1 MFNILVVEDEKKL
14 RVLMQKKLEK
24 NNYNFFGAEDGIQ
37 ALKVME
43 DNQIDLIISDIMMPN
58 MDGYELIKE
67 LRNVKNEIPI
77 MLITIKDTLDDK
89 KQGFLLGA
97 DDYMTKPVDLDEM
110 ILRIS
115 VLLRRAKIINQKRI
129 HIGDV
134 LLNYETLSVEKE
146 NQKITL
152 KPKEFYI
159 LFKLLSYPNKIYTRQ
174 DLMEE
179 FWGADS
185 ESDPRTVDVH
195 IKRIREKLQDINEFE
210 IETIRGLGYKGVIKS
225 EK

>member
-58 MDGYELIKE
+58 MDGYELIQE

-110 ILRIS
+110 ILRVS
-115 VLLRRAKIINQKRI
+115 VLLRRSKIINQKRI

-134 LLNYETLSVEKE
+134 LINYETLSVEKE
-146 NQKITL
+146 NRKITL

-210 IETIRGLGYKGVIKS
+210 IETIRGLGYKGVIKN
-225 EK
+225 EG

>member
-110 ILRIS
+110 ILRVS

>member
-43 DNQIDLIISDIMMPN
+43 DNQIDLIISDLMMPN

-110 ILRIS
+110 ILRVS

>member
-58 MDGYELIKE
+58 MDGYELIQE

-110 ILRIS
+110 ILRVS
-115 VLLRRAKIINQKRI
+115 VLLRRAKIVNQKRI
-129 HIGDV
+129 HIGNV
-134 LLNYETLSVEKE
+134 LINYETLSVEKE
-146 NQKITL
+146 NRKITL

-179 FWGADS
+179 FWEADS

-210 IETIRGLGYKGVIKS
+210 IETIRGLGYKGVIKN
-225 EK
+225 EG

>member
-110 ILRIS
+110 ILRVS

-129 HIGDV
+129 YIGDV

>member
-1 MFNILVVEDEKKL
+1 
-14 RVLMQKKLEK
+14 
-24 NNYNFFGAEDGIQ
+24 
-37 ALKVME
+37 ME

-58 MDGYELIKE
+58 MDGYELIQE

-110 ILRIS
+110 ILRVS
-115 VLLRRAKIINQKRI
+115 VLLRRAKIVNQKRI
-129 HIGDV
+129 HIGNV
-134 LLNYETLSVEKE
+134 LINYETLSVEKE
-146 NQKITL
+146 NRKITL

-179 FWGADS
+179 FWEADS

-210 IETIRGLGYKGVIKS
+210 IETIRGLGYKGD
-225 EK
+225 

>member
-58 MDGYELIKE
+58 MDGYELIQE

-110 ILRIS
+110 ILRVS
-115 VLLRRAKIINQKRI
+115 VLLRRAKIVNQKRI
-129 HIGDV
+129 HIGNV
-134 LLNYETLSVEKE
+134 LINYETLSVEKE
-146 NQKITL
+146 NRKITL

-179 FWGADS
+179 FWEADS
-185 ESDPRTVDVH
+185 EYDPRTVDVN

-210 IETIRGLGYKGVIKS
+210 IETIRGLGYKGVIKN
-225 EK
+225 EG